1 MIFENIHFRNIKGD
15 IFGAVTSAVVALP
28 LALAFGVA
36 SGLGPI
42 AGLYGA
48 IAVGFFAALLGGT
61 PNQIS
66 GPTGPMTVAIVAIMA
81 THASDLSET
90 FAIVILSG
98 LLQVL
103 FGLFK
108 LGRFVI
114 YTPYSVI
121 SGFMSGIG
129 FIIIIIETL
138 PFFGLPVATGGPVGT
153 IKAWPEAVSNLN
165 PGALIVAIL
174 SLGICIFWPHAW
186 RRILPPPLAA
196 LILGTSCS
204 LLLFQNIPIIGE
216 VPMGLPTLI
225 WPAVEMHSIGKF
237 LEPAIILALLGSI
250 DSLLTSLVA
259 DSITRVYHD
268 SDQELV
274 GQGIGNMFA
283 GLIGGLP
290 GAGTTLGTVVNIRAG
305 SQTPIAG
312 ATHALII
319 LTLVLGLAP
328 ITQNIPLACLAGI
341 LMKVGIDIVDWRFL
355 AQIHKTPKENVVI
368 MGVTFILAVFVDLV
382 TAVAVGLIVS
392 SFVSAHRARHEELS
406 GLIMVP
412 LLDMEVL
419 DEEEISEE
427 MQYEA
432 RSGMLSLSGR
442 FSVASSRDLARLAGT
457 DLETHQ
463 IVIFDFSEVA
473 YMDDSASLVIGELIA
488 KTNDRGDCVIVGLSG
503 IKARMLRALVDL
515 SDIPREHFVDN
526 LDTAKKLVGNLLR
539 QADQN
544 L

>member
-1 MIFENIHFRNIKGD
+1 MIFANIHFRNIKGD
-15 IFGAVTSAVVALP
+15 LFGAVTSAVVALP

-90 FAIVILSG
+90 FAIVILAG

-103 FGLFK
+103 FGLLK

-138 PFFGLPVATGGPVGT
+138 PFFGLPVASGGPVGT
-153 IKAWPEAVSNLN
+153 IKAWPEAIANLN
-165 PGALIVAIL
+165 MGALIVALL

-204 LLLFQNIPIIGE
+204 LLFLQNIPVIGE
-216 VPMGLPTLI
+216 VPMGLPTLSL
-225 WPAVEMHSIGKF
+225 PAVEMHAIGRF
-237 LEPAIILALLGSI
+237 IEPAIILALLGSI

-274 GQGIGNMFA
+274 GQGIGNVFA

-355 AQIHKTPKENVVI
+355 TQIHKTPKENAVI
-368 MGVTFILAVFVDLV
+368 MGVTFLLAVFVDLV

-419 DEEEISEE
+419 DEDEISEE

-432 RSGMLSLSGR
+432 RSGMLALSGR

-473 YMDDSASLVIGELIA
+473 YMDDSASLVIGELVA
-488 KTNDRGDCVIVGLSG
+488 KANDRGDCVIVGLSG
-503 IKARMLRALVDL
+503 MKEKMLRALVDL
-515 SDIPREHFVDN
+515 SDIPREHFVDD

-544 L
+544 S

>member
-1 MIFENIHFRNIKGD
+1 MIFEKIHFRNIKGD
-15 IFGAVTSAVVALP
+15 IFGAITSAVVALP

-66 GPTGPMTVAIVAIMA
+66 GPTGPMTVAIVAIIA
-81 THASDLSET
+81 THANDLSET
-90 FAIVILSG
+90 FAIVILAG

-103 FGLFK
+103 FGLLKF
-108 LGRFVI
+108 GRFVI

-129 FIIIIIETL
+129 FIIILIETL
-138 PFFGLPVATGGPVGT
+138 PFFGLPVASGGPVGT
-153 IKAWPEAVSNLN
+153 IKAWPAAIANLN
-165 PGALIVAIL
+165 LSALIVALL
-174 SLGICIFWPHAW
+174 SLGLCIFWPHAW
-186 RRILPPPLAA
+186 RRVLPPPLAA
-196 LILGTSCS
+196 LIVGTSCA
-204 LLLFQNIPIIGE
+204 LLFFENIPVIGE
-216 VPMGLPTLI
+216 VPMGLPTLS
-225 WPAVEMHSIGKF
+225 WPTIEIHAVVRL

-259 DSITRVYHD
+259 DSITRNYHD

-274 GQGIGNMFA
+274 GQGIGNIFA

-319 LTLVLGLAP
+319 LALVLGLAP

-341 LMKVGIDIVDWRFL
+341 LMKVGIDIVDWRFFT
-355 AQIHKTPKENVVI
+355 QMHKTPKENVVV
-368 MGVTFILAVFVDLV
+368 MGVTFLLAVFVDLV
-382 TAVAVGLIVS
+382 TAVAVGLIIS
-392 SFVSAHRARHEELS
+392 GFVSAHRSRHDELS

-419 DEEEISEE
+419 GEDDTPEE

-432 RSGMLSLSGR
+432 RSGMLALSGR

-473 YMDDSASLVIGELIA
+473 YMDDSAALVIGELITKA
-488 KTNDRGDCVIVGLSG
+488 NNRGDCVIVGLSG
-503 IKARMLRALVDL
+503 IKAKMLRALVDL
-515 SDIPREHFVDN
+515 SDIPRDRFVDN
-526 LDTAKKLVGNLLR
+526 LDAAKKLVGNLLR

-544 L
+544 